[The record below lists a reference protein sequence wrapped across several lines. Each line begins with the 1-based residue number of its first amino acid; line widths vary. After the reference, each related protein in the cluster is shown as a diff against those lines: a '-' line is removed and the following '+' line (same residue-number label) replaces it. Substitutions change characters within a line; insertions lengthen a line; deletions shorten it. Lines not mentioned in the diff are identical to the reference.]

1 MFANGAAAALDVFYC
16 CHVVLTINGGSFCGT
31 IFIFS
36 AQTAAG
42 CEKHFPR
49 REYSVGMHGVAIHAT
64 HCQHRIRHQFT
75 EAVRGIRD
83 IVGRVATI
91 AGGCAARHFRFT
103 FLGFFLKKPEFYLRG
118 SNGGFWWPQGREGAR
133 LPRASH
139 RVGGRISRGVAIAGQ
154 AILYSG

>member
-1 MFANGAAAALDVFYC
+1 MFANGAAAALDAFYC

-31 IFIFS
+31 LFRPL
-36 AQTAAG
+36 TAAG

-64 HCQHRIRHQFT
+64 HCQHRIGNQFT

-91 AGGCAARHFRFT
+91 AGGCAARHFGI
-103 FLGFFLKKPEFYLRG
+103 FLQKKKTLPPFPFPPPSPPSPAACCWFPHRSQQAAAAVEFKDGGKWRCFYL
-118 SNGGFWWPQGREGAR
+118 
-133 LPRASH
+133 
-139 RVGGRISRGVAIAGQ
+139 
-154 AILYSG
+154 